1 MSLLAQLVELSITV
15 YIWVIILQV
24 ALHWLIAFDVVNAS
38 NQQAK
43 NLIELLEKLTDPV
56 YRPLRKYVPPIGG
69 IDITPIIVI
78 LGLSILQNVLVG
90 LLT

>member
-1 MSLLAQLVELSITV
+1 MSLLAQLVELTVTV

-24 ALHWLIAFDVVNAS
+24 ALHWLIAFDVVNAT

-43 NLIELLEKLTDPV
+43 NLIDLLARATDPV
-56 YRPLRKYVPPIGG
+56 YTPLRKYVPPIGG

-90 LLT
+90 LLS